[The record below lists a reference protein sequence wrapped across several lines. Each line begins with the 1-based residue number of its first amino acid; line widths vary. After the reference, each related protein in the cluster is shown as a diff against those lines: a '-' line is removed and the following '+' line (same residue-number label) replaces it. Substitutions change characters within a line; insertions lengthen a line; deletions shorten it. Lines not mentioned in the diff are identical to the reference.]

1 MSFVAVP
8 RLRSIILLT
17 AGLVAIASSVVVF
30 FSWLSSPAHSAVS
43 PENDPLA
50 IELALL
56 AGLGWMLIGIGL
68 GSLLRGKSRLSLTG
82 MAMSGALF
90 GGLIGFLAWVVIH
103 FMFTS

>member
-1 MSFVAVP
+1 M
-8 RLRSIILLT
+8 I
-17 AGLVAIASSVVVF
+17 AIASSVVVF

-56 AGLGWMLIGIGL
+56 AGLGWMLIGLGL
-68 GSLLRGKSRLSLTG
+68 GSLVSGKSRLSLTG
-82 MAMSGALF
+82 MAVSGALF
-90 GGLIGFLAWVVIH
+90 GGLMGFLAWIVIH